1 MTTSGIGKTNTQH
14 FDLQT
19 PTPTPNKDGKVGGLM
34 YEKFDKKTGQ
44 TILKSA
50 GSDTLSHLHM
60 KAKGYTLMTEN
71 TARAYI
77 QSKVGTISLPSDL
90 KLEKPMTLRGGTEF
104 VVTADSFM
112 KNINS
117 YQDRDLTVFKT
128 SLLMLSDRP
137 KLQSE

>member
-1 MTTSGIGKTNTQH
+1 MTTSNVGNSNTRY

-19 PTPTPNKDGKVGGLM
+19 PASDKNGKVDGLM
-34 YEKFDKKTGQ
+34 YEKLDKKTGQ

-60 KAKGYTLMTEN
+60 KAKGYTLMTEE

-77 QSKVGTISLPSDL
+77 QSKVTSIDLPSDL
-90 KLEKPMTLRGGTEF
+90 NLKKPMTLRGGTEF

-128 SLLMLSDRP
+128 SLLMLSEHP

>member
-1 MTTSGIGKTNTQH
+1 MTTSGIGKSNTQH
-14 FDLQT
+14 FDLQ
-19 PTPTPNKDGKVGGLM
+19 TPTPNKDGKVGGLM

-60 KAKGYTLMTEN
+60 KAKGYTLMTEK

-77 QSKVGTISLPSDL
+77 QSKVGSMDLPSDL
-90 KLEKPMTLRGGTEF
+90 NLKKPMTLRGGTEF

-117 YQDRDLTVFKT
+117 YQDRDLDVFKI
-128 SLLMLSDRP
+128 SLLMLSDHP

>member
-1 MTTSGIGKTNTQH
+1 MTTSGIGKSNTQH
-14 FDLQT
+14 FDLQ
-19 PTPTPNKDGKVGGLM
+19 TPTPNKDGKVGGLM
-34 YEKFDKKTGQ
+34 YEKLDKKTGQ

-50 GSDTLSHLHM
+50 GSDTLSHLQM
-60 KAKGYTLMTEN
+60 KAKGYTLMTEK

-77 QSKVGTISLPSDL
+77 QSKVGSMDLPSDL
-90 KLEKPMTLRGGTEF
+90 NLKKPMTLRGGTEF

-117 YQDRDLTVFKT
+117 YQDQDLTVFKI
-128 SLLMLSDRP
+128 SLLMLNEHP